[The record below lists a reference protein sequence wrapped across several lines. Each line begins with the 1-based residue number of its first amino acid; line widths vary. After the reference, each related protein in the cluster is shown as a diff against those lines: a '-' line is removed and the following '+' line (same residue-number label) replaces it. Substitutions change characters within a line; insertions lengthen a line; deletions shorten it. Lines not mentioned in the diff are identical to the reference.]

1 MTVPTLLEVENVS
14 TWFSTSKGTLHA
26 VDDVSFTLGSGKTL
40 CLVGESGSGKSV
52 LARSVMN
59 LLPRTALR
67 PSGRVT
73 FDGIDLRS
81 VPPTEVRHLW
91 GADIAMIFQ
100 DPMTSLNP
108 VVRIG
113 RQITESLRFH
123 RDVRGRAATLRAVEL
138 LSQVGIPSPQS
149 RLRSYPHEL
158 SGGMRQRVCIA
169 MALACEP
176 KLLIADEPTTALDVT
191 IQRQILDLLQR
202 LQAEMGMAMIM
213 VTHNLGIAAGRTDE
227 IAVMYAGRI
236 VEKGPTRELFAN
248 MRHPYTAA
256 LLSSIPRIE
265 RPSQTLLHAIPGRP
279 SNVIDPSPGCRFAD
293 RCRHARPR
301 CLTEDPPLVPGAVP
315 GHQYACFHPVGTPE
329 GDEALATNLTLG
341 QTAAGLNVT
350 SADTEAA

>member
-1 MTVPTLLEVENVS
+1 MTTRTLLEVENLS
-14 TWFSTSKGTLHA
+14 TWFPTSRGMLHA
-26 VDDVSFTLGSGKTL
+26 VDDVSFTLDTGRTL
-40 CLVGESGSGKSV
+40 CVVGESGSGKSV

-67 PSGRVT
+67 PTGRVN
-73 FDGIDLRS
+73 FEGVDLRS
-81 VPPTEVRHLW
+81 LPREQVRHLW
-91 GADIAMIFQ
+91 GTDIAMVFQ

-113 RQITESLRFH
+113 RQVTESLRFH
-123 RDVRGRAATLRAVEL
+123 RGMRAGAATQRAVEL
-138 LSQVGIPSPQS
+138 LSQVGIPSPQA

-176 KLLIADEPTTALDVT
+176 KLLVADEPTTALDVT
-191 IQRQILDLLQR
+191 IQRQILDLLQH
-202 LQAEMGMAMIM
+202 LQAELGMAMIL

-236 VEKGPTRELFAN
+236 VEKGPTRQLFVN

-265 RPSQTLLHAIPGRP
+265 HPSQIRLHAIPGRP

-293 RCRHARPR
+293 RCRHAQPR
-301 CLTEDPPLVPGAVP
+301 CLTEDPPFVAGPDP

-329 GDEALATNLTLG
+329 GDQALATNLAQG
-341 QTAAGLNVT
+341 HTAAGLDLT
-350 SADTEAA
+350 KPDTEAA